1 MLPNNVLIGLFRTM
15 LKIRIFEETSA
26 QAWRDCEIQGE
37 LHLYCGQ
44 EAVATGVCA
53 HLCPEDA
60 VTADHRS
67 HGPLIAKGVD
77 LKRMMAELFGRKT
90 GLCHGKGGHLHLFD
104 TATNCGCS
112 AVIGACLPLAL
123 GPALAAK
130 IIGKD
135 LVSVVF
141 FGEGAANQGTFH
153 ESLNLASVWNLPVVF
168 VCHDNRY
175 AISTSKSQS
184 TAIEWNADR
193 AAGYGMPGVLVDG
206 MDVVAVYE
214 AAATAVNRAREGD
227 GPSLIEA
234 TCYRYRGHF
243 ETDPLVYLP
252 EGEIDEWK
260 TKDPIDRLKKQ
271 LLEHGFLTTK
281 EVEAIREQVAKEVNQ
296 ALEFAKASPW
306 PDPDIALLHNFV

>member
-1 MLPNNVLIGLFRTM
+1 M

-26 QAWRDCEIQGE
+26 QAWQDGEIQGE

-53 HLCPEDA
+53 HLRPEDA

-77 LKRMMAELFGRKT
+77 LKKMMAELFGRKT
-90 GLCHGKGGHLHLFD
+90 GLCQGKGGHMHLFD
-104 TATNCGCS
+104 TATNYGCNGL
-112 AVIGACLPLAL
+112 VGAGMPLAL

-130 IIGKD
+130 MRGKD
-135 LVSVVF
+135 SVSVVF
-141 FGEGAANQGTFH
+141 FGDGAANQGTFH
-153 ESLNLASVWNLPVVF
+153 ESLNLASVWNLPVIF
-168 VCHDNRY
+168 VCHDNKY
-175 AISTSKSQS
+175 AISTPKSQS
-184 TAIEWNADR
+184 TATKWNADR
-193 AAGYGMPGVLVDG
+193 AAGYGIPGVLVDG

-214 AAATAVNRAREGD
+214 AAGTAVSRAREGG

-243 ETDPLVYLP
+243 QTDPLLYLP
-252 EGEIDEWK
+252 EGEMDEWK
-260 TKDPIDRLKKQ
+260 TKDPIDRLEKQ
-271 LLEHGFLTTK
+271 LLEQGFLTTK
-281 EVEAIREQVAKEVNQ
+281 KVEAMREQVAKEVNE

-306 PDPDIALLHNFV
+306 PDPDTALLHNFV